1 MQLLPVTG
9 PEGLPLTLEQVRE
22 RIGAGDGE
30 TDAAL
35 TASILAA
42 LSVIDGPE
50 GELGRAIQ
58 PQVWDM
64 VLDDWPDGAIV
75 VPLPPLLEIVSVS
88 YVDRAGATE
97 VLAVEAYTVRRGVPS
112 RILPVNCA
120 DWPRRHCC
128 AGPVTVR
135 FRAGYEAGKI
145 PEAILTAIVLQVAHM
160 RALTERNLFLQRERV
175 DGVGQQDFAVTDA
188 AMSGLT
194 SAAKGL
200 LKGYKV
206 FL

>member
-1 MQLLPVTG
+1 MQLLPVVA
-9 PEGLPLTLEQVRE
+9 PDGLPLTLEQVRE

-35 TASILAA
+35 TALLLAV
-42 LSVIDGPE
+42 LSMIDGPD

-58 PQVWDM
+58 PQTWDM
-64 VLDDWPDGAIV
+64 VLDDWPDGSFVI
-75 VPLPPLLEIVSVS
+75 PLPPLQEVVSVS
-88 YVDRAGATE
+88 YADRAGTAQVLATE
-97 VLAVEAYTVRRGVPS
+97 VYTVRPGVPS

-120 DWPRRHCC
+120 AWPRGRCG

-135 FRAGYEAGKI
+135 FRAGYESGKV

-188 AMSGLT
+188 AMAGLT